1 MKSLLPFFAFL
12 ILFRPFWPI
21 VEYIVAYDYIIAEF
35 CENKDKPELQC
46 DGTCYLSKQLAFE
59 LQQEN
64 QNPLKGSA
72 AKQDIPQIYI
82 LEDLPLF
89 QLSIL
94 PNSGPKKIYFLKN
107 LYPSSFV
114 MDDIDPPRIA

>member
-21 VEYIVAYDYIIAEF
+21 VEYIVAYDYIVAEL
-35 CENKDKPELQC
+35 CENKDSPELGC
-46 DGTCYLSKQLAFE
+46 DGTCYLSKQLALE

-72 AKQDIPQIYI
+72 AKQDLPSILI
-82 LEDLPLF
+82 LEDIPKFHLAFLTKV
-89 QLSIL
+89 
-94 PNSGPKKIYFLKN
+94 GPKKIYFQKY

-114 MDDIDPPRIA
+114 QDVLDPPRVA

>member
-12 ILFRPFWPI
+12 TLFRPFWPI
-21 VEYIVAYDYIIAEF
+21 VEYIVAYDYIVAEL
-35 CENKDKPELQC
+35 CENRDKPELGC

-72 AKQDIPQIYI
+72 AKKDIRNILIIEDLIEIQVSIYI
-82 LEDLPLF
+82 KCKLNEITF
-89 QLSIL
+89 H
-94 PNSGPKKIYFLKN
+94 
-107 LYPSSFV
+107 
-114 MDDIDPPRIA
+114 

>member
-21 VEYIVAYDYIIAEF
+21 VEYIVAYDYIVAEL
-35 CENKDKPELQC
+35 CENRDKPELGC

-72 AKQDIPQIYI
+72 AKQDIPNIHI
-82 LEDLPLF
+82 LEDLLEFQFSLF
-89 QLSIL
+89 T
-94 PNSGPKKIYFLKN
+94 NSKLNKIHFHKN
-107 LYPSSFV
+107 LHPSSFIL
-114 MDDIDPPRIA
+114 DDLDPPRIA